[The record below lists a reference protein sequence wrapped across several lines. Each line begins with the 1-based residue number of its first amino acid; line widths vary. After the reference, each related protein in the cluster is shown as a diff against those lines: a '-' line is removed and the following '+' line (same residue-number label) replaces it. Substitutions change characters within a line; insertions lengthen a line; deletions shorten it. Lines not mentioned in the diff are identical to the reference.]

1 MEFHWYQ
8 LMIPLAAGGLG
19 YYARHLIERRRELQN
34 KVNERRREVY
44 QKFVN
49 LVIDDLVEVGKEP
62 PEVPQNLS
70 HNKMFDFLK
79 EYMLYASPDVVN
91 AFGDYRQYI
100 FKEVYGKEKIDT
112 RMQYQKLSK
121 VIMEMREDLG
131 LSNKDIGT
139 FGERTF
145 KAVLIDYYHYFKS

>member
-1 MEFHWYQ
+1 
-8 LMIPLAAGGLG
+8 
-19 YYARHLIERRRELQN
+19 
-34 KVNERRREVY
+34 
-44 QKFVN
+44 
-49 LVIDDLVEVGKEP
+49 
-62 PEVPQNLS
+62 
-70 HNKMFDFLK
+70 MFDFLK

-100 FKEVYGKEKIDT
+100 FKEVYGKERIDT